1 MCAQFLRS
9 KGYDVEIG
17 SEVIKGKSQYG
28 KTDIIAKKDNVI
40 CSIECKYIN
49 STNPTKKRK
58 KVKDQAIIYASL
70 LKFKYQ
76 DKEVRAYACT
86 NEGLNYLGV
95 IKMDKANSVA
105 KKYFNHVGIR
115 F

>member
-49 STNPTKKRK
+49 RTNPTKKRK
-58 KVKDQAIIYASL
+58 KVKDQAIIYASI
-70 LKFKYQ
+70 LKFKYP
-76 DKEVRAYACT
+76 DKVVRAYACT

-95 IKMDKANSVA
+95 IKMDKASHVA
-105 KKYFNHVGIR
+105 KKYFKHVGIR